1 MVLEA
6 LRQAVSKFLRSGG
19 TYEKAMNEFIR
30 DLQRELIKADV
41 SVRLVFDLTKRIKE
55 RASKEK
61 PPPAFSMKD
70 WFLKIVYEELARLFG
85 GDSEP
90 RILPPKTPWVIL
102 LVGVQGSGK
111 TTTAGKLAWYYTR
124 RGFKV
129 GLVAADTFRPGA
141 FDQLK
146 TLAEQAGALFYG
158 RRSGKAEEIARDG
171 VKFLL
176 ERGAE
181 IVIIDTAGRHGYGEE
196 EALLDEMKRIAE
208 AVKPDEV
215 ILVIDAAIGQKAY
228 DIAKR
233 FHNATP
239 VGSLIVTKL
248 DGTARGGGVLSAAA
262 ATGAHVKF
270 VGTGERID
278 EIEPFKPARFVAR
291 VLGMGDIEGLLERLK
306 ALESAERLEK
316 AAEEA
321 LKGKITM
328 RTVYHQLVSMQ
339 KMGPFHKILEM
350 LPGAG
355 LLLGNLDKEKA
366 RLGEEKIKKWIAII
380 ESMTYEELDHPE
392 LIEKDKRRMRRIAR
406 GSGTSIEDVR
416 ELLAYYKNMKNL
428 MRRLKRDRRL
438 LRRLGIDL
446 G

>member
-55 RASKEK
+55 RVSKEK
-61 PPPAFSMKD
+61 PPLAFSMKD

-90 RILPPKTPWVIL
+90 RILPPKTPWVVL